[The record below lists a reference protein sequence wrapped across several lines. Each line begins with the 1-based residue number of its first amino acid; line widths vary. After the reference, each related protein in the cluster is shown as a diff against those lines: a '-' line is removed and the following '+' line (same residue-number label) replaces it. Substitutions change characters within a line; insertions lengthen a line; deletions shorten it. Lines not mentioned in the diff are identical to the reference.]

1 MRDRFIRTL
10 HECAKA
16 DPRLI
21 LVTGD
26 LGFGVLSEY
35 ARSLPS
41 QFLNV
46 GVAEQSMTS
55 IATGL
60 ALEGHIAFTYSI
72 ANFPTLRCLEQI
84 RNDAAYHDA
93 NVNVV
98 SIGGGFSYGARGMSH
113 HATED
118 LAIMRAIPQMTVVSP
133 GCLWETEQAT
143 RALIDSPGT
152 GFLRLDKSDAGET
165 GREGELFELG
175 KPRLL
180 RSGDSVTILT
190 TGGVL
195 GEVLDAE
202 KVLRE
207 RGVDCDVFSCH
218 TLKPF
223 LADEVLTSIARTG
236 RVVCVEEHIVT
247 GGLAGLMAETC
258 LDAGVS
264 LHWFK
269 KIGITGG
276 FCVEVGS
283 QAHLRRLYGLDAGSI
298 VNSVQKWVGSDD

>member
-1 MRDRFIRTL
+1 MRDRFVRTL

-26 LGFGVLSEY
+26 LGFGVLTEY
-35 ARSLPS
+35 AKGLPS

-46 GVAEQSMTS
+46 GVAEQNMTS

-60 ALEGHIAFTYSI
+60 ALEGRIAFTYSI

-93 NVNVV
+93 NVNIV
-98 SIGGGFSYGARGMSH
+98 SIGGGFSYGALGMSH

-118 LAIMRAIPQMTVVSP
+118 LAIMRAIPQVTVVSP

-143 RALIDSPGT
+143 RALIANPGT

-180 RSGDSVTILT
+180 RTGEDVTILV

-195 GEVLDAE
+195 GEVLGAE
-202 KVLRE
+202 KILSKQGIR
-207 RGVDCDVFSCH
+207 CDVFSCH

-223 LADEVLTSIARTG
+223 RADPVLASIARTG

-247 GGLAGLMAETC
+247 GGLAGLIAETC

-264 LHWFK
+264 LRWFK

-276 FCVEVGS
+276 FCTEVGS
-283 QAHLRRLYGLDAGSI
+283 QAHLRRLYGLDTKSI
-298 VNSVQKWVGSDD
+298 VDSVQGWVREDD